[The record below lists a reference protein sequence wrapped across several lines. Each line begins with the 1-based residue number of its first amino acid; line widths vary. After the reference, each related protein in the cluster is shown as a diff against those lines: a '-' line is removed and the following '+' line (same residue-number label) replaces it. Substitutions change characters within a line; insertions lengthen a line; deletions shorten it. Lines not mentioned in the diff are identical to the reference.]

1 MWWRRPRRPQ
11 AGRVETRQI
20 VRRGRIGQ
28 VTRDL
33 ERGRLG
39 NRRLGKWMG
48 MERRISGTWATGTS
62 KESFGRIRR
71 ASGFEFWIMRA
82 SGVNNCKIM
91 QPNFSL
97 LRLWNNEHAAAMA
110 GHSGRRTLALIH
122 IGKGRWQPRGT

>member
-1 MWWRRPRRPQ
+1 MWWRRPRRLP

-20 VRRGRIGQ
+20 GRRGRIGQ

-48 MERRISGTWATGTS
+48 MERRILDTWATGTS

-71 ASGFEFWIMRA
+71 ASGFELWVMRA
-82 SGVNNCKIM
+82 SGVNKCKIM
-91 QPNFSL
+91 QLKFNL
-97 LRLWNNEHAAAMA
+97 LHHWNNEQAAAMA
-110 GHSGRRTLALIH
+110 GPCGRCTLALIH
-122 IGKGRWQPRGT
+122 IDKGRWQPRGT